1 MREQLHRNR
10 KQRKQKRVWI
20 ILCAVILALVLAVG
34 TILAALFGGEAQ
46 SSEGSTVTVTTTTTR
61 KTLPNAFISRNTAS
75 PYIILA
81 DITDGRVL
89 YQKQADAK
97 CYPAS
102 LTKMMTA
109 LVAMDHMASEDVITV
124 GDEIRM
130 IQAGSSVAFLTV
142 GSKLTLEQMLT
153 ALLLP
158 SGNDAAYAIAAH
170 VGRVIADNP
179 SLDNRAAIDTFLRA
193 MNDKAAALGCK
204 NTHFANPDGYH
215 RDDHYTTAA
224 DMLKVAEAALSKEV
238 IARIV
243 STGQVQLRL
252 VSGQTVT
259 WQNSNKLVREG
270 NAFTYAGAT
279 GLKTGSTDEAGY
291 CLAASATRDGH
302 TSIAIV
308 MGATEEYCRWED
320 ASGLLDISFQ

>member
-10 KQRKQKRVWI
+10 RQRKQKRVWI

-34 TILAALFGGEAQ
+34 TILATLFGGEPQ
-46 SSEGSTVTVTTTTTR
+46 KSEGSTGAVTTTTTR
-61 KTLPNAFISRNTAS
+61 KTLPHAFISRNTAS

-81 DITDGRVL
+81 DVTDGRVL
-89 YQKQADAK
+89 YQKQSDAK

-109 LVAMDHMASEDVITV
+109 LVALEHMPSDTVITV
-124 GDEIRM
+124 GDEIRL
-130 IQAGSSVAFLTV
+130 ISPGSSVAFLTV
-142 GSKLTLEQMLT
+142 GSQLTLEQMLT

-158 SGNDAAYAIAAH
+158 SGNDAAYSVAAH
-170 VGRVIADNP
+170 VGRVIAADET
-179 SLDNRAAIDTFLRA
+179 LDNRAAIAAFCRA

-215 RDDHYTTAA
+215 QDDHYTTAA
-224 DMLKVAEAALSKEV
+224 DMLKVAEAALSQEV

-243 STGQVQLRL
+243 STGQVQTRL

-259 WQNSNKLVREG
+259 WQNSNKLVKEG
-270 NAFTYAGAT
+270 NAFSYAGAT